1 MNSKSIITL
10 TIDGT
15 RYMTALKYAELKN
28 VSVWWVNKLCRLGKV
43 DAVKMGNYW
52 FIKDE
57 I

>member
-10 TIDGT
+10 TVDGT
-15 RYMTALKYAELKN
+15 RYMTALKYAEIKN

-43 DAVKMGNYW
+43 DADKMGNYW